1 VDAGARVS
9 GLDARVVVARGV
21 FRLELEL
28 RVPSGGVL
36 ALLGPNG
43 AGKSTALG
51 ALAGAVP
58 LDAGRVLLDDRLLD
72 DVAAGVSVDIA
83 RRSVGWVFQ
92 DALLFPHLSV
102 AENVA
107 FGLRAGGMRRADAL
121 HAAGEWLERM
131 GIAALAGA
139 RPREISGGQA
149 QRAALARALAPQ
161 PHLLLLDEPLAAL
174 DAEVREEV
182 RGGLRDG
189 LRRHPGCTVLV
200 THDPGDAA
208 VLADDV
214 VVLEAGRAVQRGTPD
229 ELRDAPATPYV
240 AAMFAK

>member
-1 VDAGARVS
+1 MS
-9 GLDARVVVARGV
+9 GLDARLVVERGG

-28 RVPSGGVL
+28 AVPGGAVV

-58 LDAGRVLLDDRLLD
+58 LASGRVTLDGRVLD

-83 RRSVGWVFQ
+83 RRSVGWMFQ
-92 DALLFPHLSV
+92 GALLFPHLSV

-107 FGLRAGGMRRADAL
+107 FGLRAGGVRRVDAL
-121 HAAGEWLERM
+121 RTAREWLEGL
-131 GIAALAGA
+131 GIGALAES
-139 RPREISGGQA
+139 RTREISGGQA
-149 QRAALARALAPQ
+149 QRVALARALAPQ

-182 RGGLRDG
+182 RGGLREG
-189 LRRHPGCTVLV
+189 LRRHPGCTILV
-200 THDPGDAA
+200 THDPVDAT
-208 VLADDV
+208 VLADEV
-214 VVLEAGRAVQRGTPD
+214 VVVEGGRVVQRGTSD
-229 ELRDAPATPYV
+229 GLRAAPATPYV
-240 AAMFAK
+240 AAMFPG